1 MSLPS
6 SNYFP
11 RFPVRPPFHRFR
23 VAPSPRGSPQAIS
36 HNFPSVHP
44 FIASVSLLPLGPLPK
59 LFPTVSFPSTLS
71 LLPYWKPSFVQPSY
85 FHPPYAA
92 LPQLVPRVGPT
103 ISRNNRIHGICPENL
118 VPKALHFSVAPSLH
132 SSPPAISTLPTQLSP
147 SYFHVLDPQF
157 FRTIALMEI
166 VLKTPVPKALHFS
179 VALSLRSS
187 PPAISTSWTHSF
199 SGQSQ

>member
-1 MSLPS
+1 MIHGKSSKHWCHMVCKWKLARKERKQRRCRHRNRENPKAFPMHVPLPS
-6 SNYFP
+6 
-11 RFPVRPPFHRFR
+11 VWHQFHKSYRRTLFR
-23 VAPSPRGSPQAIS
+23 D
-36 HNFPSVHP
+36 
-44 FIASVSLLPLGPLPK
+44 
-59 LFPTVSFPSTLS
+59 
-71 LLPYWKPSFVQPSY
+71 
-85 FHPPYAA
+85 
-92 LPQLVPRVGPT
+92 
-103 ISRNNRIHGICPENL
+103 NRIHGICPENP
-118 VPKALHFSVAPSLH
+118 VPKALHFSVAPSLR

-166 VLKTPVPKALHFS
+166 VLKTPEPKALHFS